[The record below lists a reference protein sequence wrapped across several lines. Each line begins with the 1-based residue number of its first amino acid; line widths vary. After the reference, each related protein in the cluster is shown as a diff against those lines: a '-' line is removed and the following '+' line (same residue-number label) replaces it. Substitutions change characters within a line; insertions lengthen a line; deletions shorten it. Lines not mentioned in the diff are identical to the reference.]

1 MGSAHAT
8 FSAFSSD
15 LFLLGIVYIIIIG
28 FIFYFIMMYA
38 KKKATQAVSYPIKK
52 RAGYA
57 YKRRNAAL
65 KRIFNEIPIKSASKP
80 EKKYYE
86 GDNLNVDDPGIGNWD
101 DYLISGVADPILINP
116 IGQGTGAS
124 QRIGTKIV
132 GVSLRFRAEI
142 LFKPAVT
149 DTKDNIRFICIYDR
163 QPRKSTPGLAELF
176 SIRNAPTL
184 SMIDLTDSRRYLNLA
199 DEHIIICKQASNET
213 CMIDI
218 KRKFSLESF
227 YSGTDGE
234 YADISTGTI
243 TVWILNNSAT
253 EESSPS
259 YARYVFRYRYYDT

>member
-1 MGSAHAT
+1 MLTRS
-8 FSAFSSD
+8 
-15 LFLLGIVYIIIIG
+15 
-28 FIFYFIMMYA
+28 
-38 KKKATQAVSYPIKK
+38 KKASTQAVSYPIKK
-52 RAGYA
+52 RANTS

-65 KRIFNEIPIKSASKP
+65 KRIFNEIPIRNANKP

-86 GDNLNVDDPGIGNWD
+86 GNNLDVNDPGIGNWD
-101 DYLISGVADPILINP
+101 DYIISGSSDPILINP
-116 IGQGTGAS
+116 IAQGAGPS
-124 QRIGTKIV
+124 QRTGTKIV

-142 LFKPAVT
+142 LFVPGVT

-163 QPRKSTPGLAELF
+163 QPRKSTPGLSEMF

-218 KRKFSLESF
+218 KRKFSLETF
-227 YSGTDGE
+227 YSGADGE

-243 TVWILNNSAT
+243 TVWMLNNSAT
-253 EESSPS
+253 EEASPS
-259 YARYVFRYRYYDT
+259 YARYVFRYRYYDA